1 MTEPKGH
8 DWRQLAEAARDEED
22 SSKLMELI
30 RQLNQALDE
39 AHEEPV
45 SSLHGSG
52 WLSYSPRCLPHQI
65 TVAAHWL
72 CPAASTCM

>member
-22 SSKLMELI
+22 SSKLLELI

-39 AHEEPV
+39 DMK
-45 SSLHGSG
+45 SQ
-52 WLSYSPRCLPHQI
+52 SPRP
-65 TVAAHWL
+65 TE
-72 CPAASTCM
+72 AAS

>member
-1 MTEPKGH
+1 MTEMNRH

-39 AHEEPV
+39 DMKNQF
-45 SSLHGSG
+45 
-52 WLSYSPRCLPHQI
+52 PRS
-65 TVAAHWL
+65 TEAAG
-72 CPAASTCM
+72 

>member
-8 DWRQLAEAARDEED
+8 DWRRLAEAARDEED

-39 AHEEPV
+39 DMKNQ
-45 SSLHGSG
+45 
-52 WLSYSPRCLPHQI
+52 SPRS
-65 TVAAHWL
+65 TEAAG
-72 CPAASTCM
+72 